1 MGQRLKYHIMTRN
14 FFITGL
20 PRSRTAWLSVL
31 LSDQDSF
38 CYHELLSNCQGISE
52 FHKKLSNPFFNKVG
66 NSDSGLSLYWDKIK
80 NYYKNCPLI
89 LIYRNEQESLDSLKN
104 SLKLSQE
111 QAEFVIEYTS
121 EKLKTLDPTLT
132 VYYEDLDNYEICND
146 IFKHIINK
154 NLKYEK
160 WEALN
165 KLNITVELPKLN
177 ITKSKEVLE
186 CLGLEL

>member
-1 MGQRLKYHIMTRN
+1 MTRN